1 MEFNDYFEYKNG
13 ELYWKKLHGRKNT
26 IGKKAGFLY
35 KDGYIGVGFNKK
47 QYKVHR
53 IIYEMHYGYCPKFL
67 DHINGIKSDNRIENL
82 RETTRN
88 QNGYNTKLNINN
100 TTGIKGVRL
109 DKKTNKYRVTFRV
122 NKKMINFG
130 SYFDIEVAK
139 FVADAMRYKYHGN
152 FARFN

>member
-1 MEFNDYFEYKNG
+1 MDFNEYFEYRDG
-13 ELYWKKLHGRKNT
+13 HLYWKVLHGRKNT

-35 KDGYIGVGFNKK
+35 NNGYIGVGFKRK

-53 IIYEMHYGYCPKFL
+53 IIYELHHGYCPKFI
-67 DHINGIKSDNRIENL
+67 DHINGDNSDNRIENL
-82 RETTRN
+82 RAATRN
-88 QNGYNTKLNINN
+88 QNGYNTKLNINS

-109 DKKTNKYRVTFRV
+109 DKNTKKYRVSFRV
-122 NKKMINFG
+122 NKEMKSFG
-130 SYFDIEVAK
+130 SYFDKEVAK